1 MKKRHKQLLRKI
13 LKEEIGSTQSHAGH
27 EWTVENPHEVFG
39 RLPEAQ
45 QNKVRELYHSGR
57 LHPEL
62 LHPHGWR
69 PGTGPVFGRD
79 FHGRSAEDYR
89 RLHGQVRD
97 NLIQKLGRSRG
108 QAHADATAHVEQL
121 RARAEEEG
129 QGTHA
134 MHMREINIS
143 RREAAQREQ
152 ERRRADTNTRGAVA
166 QESYRRDSESL
177 FHSAMKGASDS
188 AHYFRT
194 GGEAERAEEQRRGMI
209 NIDVRHPQ
217 LSDAARRHLG
227 TLTDISRRAMHS
239 TVIGG
244 LNAARPAFREDA
256 VQHWRRTFSG
266 MGTPPGV
273 RGEHDILHSLLT
285 PEALRDALK
294 HYNHPI
300 HGAGS
305 AAQFVLPTT
314 AFGDESER
322 LEPPY
327 HPIGH
332 HHAPLL
338 RTGLH
343 PSQSIFHP
351 SVVHLHLNS
360 MPQAQ
365 ERRMRE
371 NGILLDRHSGVSNP
385 SHRPTDRIGSK
396 VHTSMYPIYLGKL
409 VGRAPVSPFRDDSWK
424 TKHPSTS
431 DEEHKFDQA
440 VGQGLKHIWS
450 IPDIS
455 DSDRLHLHR
464 HFESQLRHHYL
475 ASVANPRMFDQ
486 HHRAVE
492 DAQREQARQQG
503 GQQSSSGDSSS
514 RSTGS
519 QRVRRPAHEIGTD
532 LNNHLLLRSWP
543 HTIHPQDVL
552 GLQLTKEKIEDRKIK
567 IEHLHPFNGADSLE
581 RKVKAVREA
590 HARLSAEHDPTKGGD
605 PAKHKMI
612 QDALAHYERAH
623 ALESELKETVTAEQ
637 EARKERDKRVWKH
650 QERPHEILGI
660 PQNATAD
667 QIKKAFKALSIKHH
681 PDQGGNEEHFKKI
694 SDAYEHMKNNL
705 SESFVSI
712 ILEWHKNYRQ
722 KKKRY

>member
-13 LKEEIGSTQSHAGH
+13 LKEEIGSTQSYAGH

-45 QNKVRELYHSGR
+45 QDKVRELYHSGR

-97 NLIQKLGRSRG
+97 NLIQNLGRSRE

-152 ERRRADTNTRGAVA
+152 ERRKADTNTRGAAA

-256 VQHWRRTFSG
+256 KQHWRRTFPTG

-285 PEALRDALK
+285 PQAIESTLKRYSEAQGSPAQFTAPIGGRIDRQPPHYPIGSPHAGALRV
-294 HYNHPI
+294 
-300 HGAGS
+300 S
-305 AAQFVLPTT
+305 
-314 AFGDESER
+314 
-322 LEPPY
+322 
-327 HPIGH
+327 
-332 HHAPLL
+332 
-338 RTGLH
+338 LH
-343 PSQSIFHP
+343 PSTSTFHP
-351 SVVHLHLNS
+351 SVAHLHLHS
-360 MPQAQ
+360 LPEKA
-365 ERRMRE
+365 EDHMRE
-371 NGILLDRHSGVSNP
+371 LGMRLDHHTGASDGRFRPHDVIGSHIHASTWSIYNNDLSGGVS
-385 SHRPTDRIGSK
+385 R
-396 VHTSMYPIYLGKL
+396 
-409 VGRAPVSPFRDDSWK
+409 SPFHRENEGWPTMWSTKHGSETDEQFK
-424 TKHPSTS
+424 TK
-431 DEEHKFDQA
+431 QA
-440 VGQGLKHIWS
+440 IGQGLRHIWS

-475 ASVANPRMFDQ
+475 AAVANPRMFDQ

-503 GQQSSSGDSSS
+503 GQQSSGDSSRR
-514 RSTGS
+514 RSG
-519 QRVRRPAHEIGTD
+519 RPGGT
-532 LNNHLLLRSWP
+532 
-543 HTIHPQDVL
+543 
-552 GLQLTKEKIEDRKIK
+552 
-567 IEHLHPFNGADSLE
+567 
-581 RKVKAVREA
+581 
-590 HARLSAEHDPTKGGD
+590 
-605 PAKHKMI
+605 
-612 QDALAHYERAH
+612 
-623 ALESELKETVTAEQ
+623 
-637 EARKERDKRVWKH
+637 WKH
-650 QERPHEILGI
+650 REQPHEILGV
-660 PQNATAD
+660 AAD
-667 QIKKAFKALSIKHH
+667 ASPEDIKRAYRRLVVKHH
-681 PDQGGNEEHFKKI
+681 PDRPGGDAELIKKI
-694 SDAYEHMKNNL
+694 NDANEHMTKKFDGWVQ
-705 SESFVSI
+705 ESVQI
-712 ILEWHKNYRQ
+712 ILEWVSKRR
-722 KKKRY
+722 KK